1 MTNKID
7 LSFVKPYSPK
17 DSFKI
22 LKGIVMD
29 YRKNAS
35 SGKPDWRNIK
45 PGRVIFFKYDAKDR
59 DHTFDKYPLTL
70 VLKTSQSYMLG
81 LNFHWCE
88 SHAKIRLVEKILAMN
103 TDSKG
108 GIRNPLK
115 FTYEMLKPL
124 LTKKGYRLCLRLYIK
139 KRLKSNAIIIDS
151 KYLLDIARMRLSK
164 FVDPSGSKPT
174 TRPY

>member
-35 SGKPDWRNIK
+35 SGKPDWRNIR
-45 PGRVIFFKYDAKDR
+45 PGKCMFFKYDAKNKKS
-59 DHTFDKYPLTL
+59 TFDKYPLVL

-103 TDSKG
+103 TNSKG
-108 GIRNPLK
+108 EIRNPLK

-151 KYLLDIARMRLSK
+151 KYLLDIARMRLTK
-164 FVDPSGSKPT
+164 FVDPKPPAYN